1 MKIYHTET
9 QEDYDALM
17 VELEEQGIEI
27 LEKEYWKNNRHETV
41 VFVHAIGPYGD
52 SSRTDTTYGSL
63 GWAFKNHP
71 SVPITKYKAKV
82 DEKMKIYHT
91 ETQRDFDALMI
102 ELEAVGC
109 EWFSGRKPTEATT
122 YWKLNSSETCVKID
136 KKVIAYNEKGY
147 YAMGYPNTPITKYKA
162 KVDDKMRFT
171 KENVYKVFSQY
182 RKDSNFPFND
192 LQDEIIK
199 LDDTPEKVAVPKF
212 VAEWI
217 EWNKESGVSL
227 QLMLGCYERFYVN
240 RNPNCQTDG
249 EKAVQWYVDNP
260 YKFIQAYE
268 NGYTIEPEQLY
279 YIPLPHLETSDGIQ
293 QVLSKRKNGTNYFA
307 SRPAS
312 ALQQRYTK
320 EELEQVP
327 EIYKPYTKP
336 IEEEEE

>member
-122 YWKLNSSETCVKID
+122 YWKLNSIETCVKID

-147 YAMGYPNTPITKYKA
+147 YAMRYPSTPITKYKA
-162 KVDDKMRFT
+162 KADEKMKFT
-171 KENVYKVFSQY
+171 KENVEAVINSYYDTFVGGCPSELIADVY
-182 RKDSNFPFND
+182 AMY
-192 LQDEIIK
+192 EA
-199 LDDTPEKVAVPKF
+199 DDITE
-212 VAEWI
+212 
-217 EWNKESGVSL
+217 
-227 QLMLGCYERFYVN
+227 
-240 RNPNCQTDG
+240 
-249 EKAVQWYVDNP
+249 
-260 YKFIQAYE
+260 
-268 NGYTIEPEQLY
+268 
-279 YIPLPHLETSDGIQ
+279 
-293 QVLSKRKNGTNYFA
+293 
-307 SRPAS
+307 
-312 ALQQRYTK
+312 QRYTVVIGDRYLTKLFIGRADFRFIEFGELSAWKAKAYQLTEAEIK
-320 EELEQVP
+320 EIDERYWAFAVP
-327 EIYKPYTKP
+327 VQEVK
-336 IEEEEE
+336 